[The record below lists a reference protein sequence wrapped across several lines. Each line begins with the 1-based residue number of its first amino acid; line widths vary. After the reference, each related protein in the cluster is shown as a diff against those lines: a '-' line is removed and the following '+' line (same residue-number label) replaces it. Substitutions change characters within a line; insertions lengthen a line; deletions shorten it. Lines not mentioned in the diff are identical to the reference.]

1 MATTISFGNVFDV
14 ANGGVNT
21 KEETYVAGPSLLTST
36 TPYVDYRFNNL
47 TDYSGRE
54 KTLLETGVAG
64 ASIFTSNGPTTG
76 DGYIQVPV
84 GNTVSTNIAP
94 TTQFI
99 TIANAAGSGTGMIIS
114 FDMKFNGSVPT
125 GDGYVFT
132 LGTPRNAGTG
142 DSAASVGLN
151 FRILDSKFK
160 LSLTSI
166 TGATVTIDYNYA
178 NYTLVTDTWIRVDV
192 RVPKTLTSSSVTMGL
207 YINGTLMTPSVVDN
221 ATPSLVISYNGGA
234 LNNNLLKFY
243 ERGTTQLSN
252 FKIWLSDNLNVLA
265 TVPTTITPIVD
276 YKFYDAVDLTTTNV
290 SSAIWNG
297 SLTDSSGNGGGN
309 LTYYSGTEASPITGV
324 LDKRYIN
331 FGTAIYTSTVAQFT
345 NIGEASFS
353 FWINPTSATLTN
365 INKMIFS
372 WSNSVVRIHIINNL
386 LYMWSN
392 GGFSTPFNSTLFPSN
407 RWTHVTIVSSN
418 TSFNSCKIYY
428 NGVSQTVTTSITS
441 SGIVFP
447 TTVTVRGISS
457 SFLFSDIR
465 FFNRLLT
472 QDDVTTIFRNQ
483 EYLRVPENTTG
494 AVRIQSATIAK
505 NDGTGSGMVLSFD
518 MKLNNTLTTV
528 ETPIFTIGTRPK
540 ITDAGVATWVTS
552 SLASKGFV
560 VRYIAGYLSCA
571 FVDAFGNF
579 TIYNHTASPANAF
592 STTAWTRVDIKIP
605 KDITTGT
612 VEVYINGELVTTS
625 FQGSSTALEFSSTYD
640 SSLVK
645 TFPTAPVDA
654 PSVTTKQQYLDWF
667 KNISTVMQNV
677 TPNTLSY
684 KNLGAPVVGTVNSG
698 RSVMLADG
706 RILILSTSSTATST
720 PRLYTPIND
729 GASIGTVIESRG
741 IIGTDLN
748 KYGKGI
754 LMKDGRVVFMPNATF
769 KFCIYTPD
777 YVTLTNP
784 GTYNLA
790 STPDASPDNGVTNA
804 GYSGGALLPDG
815 RVVCVPLGASN
826 IGIYTPDTGVGS
838 FTRAGPTATGYSS
851 CTLLPDG
858 RVFFVPKGA
867 PRIGLYTPGIAP
879 EVGTFNNT
887 TTPLATNYDGCILLL
902 DGRVLL
908 ISNTSSVKL
917 GIYTPDYTNITGVGA
932 FDNSLTPVLPSY
944 TGTINACLLPGG
956 SVLIYRFLINLT
968 DATMWSGIYTPNS
981 GGGTF
986 TFSYPFTSTVR
997 AGANQVGDCNITSDG
1012 RLIFTPS
1019 GLGSILAVTG
1029 SYPTSRE
1036 FCIRPF
1042 SRSM

>member
-99 TIANAAGSGTGMIIS
+99 TIANAAGTGTGMIIS

-207 YINGTLMTPSVVDN
+207 YINGTLMTPSAVDN

-234 LNNNLLKFY
+234 ANNNLLKFY

-265 TVPTTITPIVD
+265 TVPTTITPFVD
-276 YKFYDAVDLTTTNV
+276 YKFYDAVDLTQT
-290 SSAIWNG
+290 G
-297 SLTDSSGNGGGN
+297 S
-309 LTYYSGTEASPITGV
+309 
-324 LDKRYIN
+324 DKILFVNDGPRE
-331 FGTAIYTSTVAQFT
+331 
-345 NIGEASFS
+345 GE
-353 FWINPTSATLTN
+353 P
-365 INKMIFS
+365 
-372 WSNSVVRIHIINNL
+372 
-386 LYMWSN
+386 
-392 GGFSTPFNSTLFPSN
+392 
-407 RWTHVTIVSSN
+407 
-418 TSFNSCKIYY
+418 
-428 NGVSQTVTTSITS
+428 
-441 SGIVFP
+441 
-447 TTVTVRGISS
+447 
-457 SFLFSDIR
+457 
-465 FFNRLLT
+465 
-472 QDDVTTIFRNQ
+472 
-483 EYLRVPENTTG
+483 YLRVPENNTV

-528 ETPIFTIGTRPK
+528 ETPIFTIGSRPK

-560 VRYIAGYLSCA
+560 VRYIGGYLSCT

-645 TFPTAPVDA
+645 TFPVAPVDA

-667 KNISTVMQNV
+667 KSISTVMQNV

-684 KNLGAPVVGTVNSG
+684 KNLGGPAVGTGRVG
-698 RSVMLADG
+698 RSALLADG
-706 RILILSTSSTATST
+706 RLLFLPFDAAAT
-720 PRLYTPIND
+720 PRIYNPIND
-729 GASIGTVIESRG
+729 GTSVGTAVVTTG
-741 IIGTDLN
+741 FTGTDIN

-754 LMKDGRVVFMPNATF
+754 LMKDGRIIFMPNTTLR
-769 KFCIYTPD
+769 FCIYTPN
-777 YVTLTNP
+777 YVTLTQP
-784 GTYNLA
+784 GTYNLTT
-790 STPDASPDNGVTNA
+790 TPDASVDAVTNA
-804 GYSGGALLPDG
+804 GYSDGALLPDG
-815 RVVCVPLGASN
+815 RIVCVPLSAAN
-826 IGIYTPDTGVGS
+826 IGIYTPDYVSNGVGT
-838 FTRAGPTATGYSS
+838 FTRTSTPSATGYHS

-867 PRIGLYTPGIAP
+867 TRIGLYTPDIAP
-879 EVGTFNNT
+879 GVGTFNNT

-908 ISNTSSVKL
+908 ISRVNSVKL
-917 GIYTPDYTNITGVGA
+917 GIYTPDYTNITGVGT
-932 FDNSLTPVLPSY
+932 FDNISTPVLPTTASSS
-944 TGTINACLLPGG
+944 ACLLPDGR
-956 SVLIYRFLINLT
+956 VLLIRAGYYGDLS
-968 DATMWSGIYTPNS
+968 WFGIYIPNA

-986 TFSYPFTSTVR
+986 TFSNPFNSSNS
-997 AGANQVGDCNITSDG
+997 NQFGDLNLTRDG
-1012 RLIFTPS
+1012 RIIITPVNGEIYVAS
-1019 GLGSILAVTG
+1019 G